1 MSWLDSLKETPETTT
16 PTFPALSLYDSAKI
30 QAIEEA
36 AIVMERNGFMIDP
49 AYCAAGLQTAQAD
62 EQGCLA
68 MLRATLAL
76 LGVPPLPG
84 VDNVWSSQKQLPFLL
99 ENVLGMPPSPY
110 KMKGKVD
117 LASGA
122 RSTDKRALDWIRGC
136 VSGDAAKRRIVE
148 GVVELRRIRS
158 GIKYL
163 EKFPRFIG
171 PDGFI
176 HPVCGPAGDDDD
188 RVGAITG
195 RFGMKNPEGQQIPR
209 DPKKD
214 RYRIRRAFIAPPG
227 QKLVVADYTAL
238 EVVILANICEML
250 FGDTLLLDL
259 TGPGQDIH
267 AFNAHGI
274 FGKQLDW
281 RTDSGRRIRDFET
294 QSLYKTDPELSWYRD
309 TVKAVWYKL
318 QYGGTVHGF
327 ATSLL
332 DKDGEPVGET
342 RAREIVEA
350 LYAACPPIQKWHGW
364 VANFLR
370 KHRGIPGLDGRWI
383 DYGDLIDKGQWGFE
397 AACRGADNGPM
408 QMTGAATIGAA
419 MVSCNED
426 PEFDK
431 MGAKMQLQ
439 VHDELQYR
447 APAENA
453 QRCGELLEEHMVNA
467 FPLKNLRV
475 EWGIGDNW
483 EEVKAKK

>member
-1 MSWLDSLKETPETTT
+1 MAGTT
-16 PTFPALSLYDSAKI
+16 PTSRILSLYESAKI
-30 QAIEEA
+30 QKIEEA

-49 AYCAAGLQTAQAD
+49 EYCAAGLKVALSD
-62 EQGCLA
+62 EQDCLA
-68 MLRATLAL
+68 MLRQTLGS

-84 VDNVWSSQKQLPFLL
+84 VDDIWSSQKQLPFLL
-99 ENVLGMPPSPY
+99 EHVLKMPPSPY
-110 KMKGKVD
+110 KSKGKVD
-117 LASGA
+117 LASGK
-122 RSTDKRALDWIRGC
+122 RSTDKRALDWIRGR
-136 VSGDAAKRRIVE
+136 VSGDPAKRRIVE

-158 GIKYL
+158 GTKYL
-163 EKFPRFIG
+163 EKLPRFIG

-176 HPVCGPAGDDDD
+176 HPVCGPAGDEDD
-188 RVGAITG
+188 RVGALTG
-195 RFGMKNPEGQQIPR
+195 RFGMKNPEGQQIPK
-209 DPKKD
+209 DLKKD

-227 QKLVVADYTAL
+227 MKLVVADYTAL
-238 EVVILANICEML
+238 EVVILANISEML

-259 TGPGQDIH
+259 TAPGQDIH

-281 RTDSGRRIRDFET
+281 RTDSGRRIVDYPE
-294 QSLYKTDPELSWYRD
+294 QSLYKSDPELAWYRD

-318 QYGGTVHGF
+318 QYGGTIHGF

-332 DKDGEPVGET
+332 DRNGEPVGEA
-342 RAREIVEA
+342 RAKEIVEA
-350 LYAACPPIQKWHGW
+350 LYAACPPIQKWHDW
-364 VANFLR
+364 VAGFLR
-370 KHRGIPGLDGRWI
+370 SHRGIAGLDGRWI
-383 DYGDLIDKGQWGFE
+383 DYGDLIDRGQWGFE

-431 MGAKMQLQ
+431 MGAKLQLQ

-447 APAENA
+447 APEDKA
-453 QRCGELLEEHMVNA
+453 QACGELLEDHMVNA

-475 EWGIGDNW
+475 EWSIGDNW
-483 EEVKAKK
+483 ENCKASK